1 MKKALPL
8 FLFFV
13 LSSLAT
19 FAQQP
24 PLLNT
29 FSFTHDAYNLTTCI
43 TYTANDTGTI
53 TVQLQLAK
61 DEVGNIVIDKYFYSP
76 ADSGGGCYTITT
88 LEPCTN
94 YRVTLNMSNSVAFG
108 PVTNPLFLFK
118 SDCVSNLTTLSGI
131 NYGLS
136 SYGNM
141 VMTTA
146 SDLSLITSLELYDLT
161 GRLVKTEK
169 LTSTNQSILV
179 NTTPGVYVGRLV
191 AEGQTLLVN
200 RLVID

>member
-1 MKKALPL
+1 MKKALP
-8 FLFFV
+8 FIFFFIIST
-13 LSSLAT
+13 LTT

-43 TYTANDTGTI
+43 TYTANDTGII

-61 DEVGNIVIDKYFYSP
+61 DEVGNIVIDKYFYSS
-76 ADSGGGCYTITT
+76 ADSGGGCFTITT

-94 YRVTLNMSNSVAFG
+94 YRVTLNMSNSNAYG

-118 SDCVSNLTTLSGI
+118 SDCVSNLATLSGVS
-131 NYGLS
+131 YGLS
-136 SYGNM
+136 SYSNI
-141 VMTTA
+141 VMATVT
-146 SDLSLITSLELYDLT
+146 DLSTPTFLELYDLS
-161 GRLVKTEK
+161 GRLVSSGK
-169 LTSTNQSILV
+169 LTALNQSIIV
-179 NTTPGVYVGRLV
+179 NTAPGIYVGRLV

-200 RLVID
+200 RLFID